1 MKILIFL
8 FLTTTC
14 LAQDNLYIKR
24 SDLKP
29 ITVTPERPT
38 TFTVQK
44 HTQLLPIDLAIEKI
58 DTTRD
63 VIVTV
68 TVVNVSPPRP
78 QKFRIEA
85 ESATSIV
92 NATRD
97 ASTGNTTI
105 CCINTNA
112 VISYDNVN
120 FKKQTKLRIRFARG
134 NPGNGQLTFRIGGKN
149 IPVSFPSTGG
159 WNTWQEVTVDVE
171 PIEGDRPVQILSS
184 TLGPCNLDWFEF
196 E

>member
-1 MKILIFL
+1 MKIIL
-8 FLTTTC
+8 FLLLTVTSF
-14 LAQDNLYIKR
+14 AQDIYIKR

-29 ITVTPERPT
+29 IIVTPDRPT
-38 TFTVQK
+38 TFTVTK
-44 HTQLLPIDLAIEKI
+44 RTQLLPIDLAIEKI

-68 TVVNVSPPRP
+68 TVVNVSPPTP

-97 ASTGNTTI
+97 ASTNNTTI

-112 VISYDNVN
+112 VITYANVN
-120 FKKQTKLRIRFARG
+120 FKKQTKLRIRFSRG
-134 NPGNGQLTFRIGGKN
+134 NPGNGQLTFKIGGKN

-159 WNTWQEVTVDVE
+159 WNTWQEVTVDVD
-171 PIEGDRPVQILSS
+171 PIEGYQPVQILSS